1 MPLTNQEREQL
12 RYEIAYLTIIEEQQL
27 GTDIVYFINNEC
39 GTGLMQKAMRAVWAA
54 MNATHG
60 G

>member
-1 MPLTNQEREQL
+1 MPLTNQEREQI
-12 RYEIAYLTIIEEQQL
+12 RYEIAYLTIIGEQQQ
-27 GTDIVYFINNEC
+27 GTDIEHYINHEC
-39 GTGLMQKAMRAVWAA
+39 GTGLMQKAMRAVWAE